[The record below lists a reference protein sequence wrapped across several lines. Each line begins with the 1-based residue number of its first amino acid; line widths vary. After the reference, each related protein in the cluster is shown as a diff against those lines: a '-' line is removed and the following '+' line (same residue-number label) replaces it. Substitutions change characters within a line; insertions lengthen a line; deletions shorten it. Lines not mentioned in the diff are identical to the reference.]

1 MNHPQMLNNK
11 LRVVSEDDALTAQ
24 REIKSYEALE
34 RMTEE
39 NQRLGLYD
47 SDETVECNPHP
58 DAPHGF
64 DRDSSHN
71 MNRYVCECE
80 SWEGPEDES

>member
-1 MNHPQMLNNK
+1 MNEAIYYVMSMYN
-11 LRVVSEDDALTAQ
+11 VSEEDAI
-24 REIKSYEALE
+24 RYYSDEIKSYEALE
-34 RMTEE
+34 RLSEE
-39 NQRLGLYD
+39 NRRLGLYD

-64 DRDSSHN
+64 DRNSSHN

-80 SWEGPEDES
+80 SWEGNLE